1 MYSNNRKL
9 KTLWMRLI
17 FLTAAALAGIMLLS
31 CGKSQNNAKE
41 TVNVKR
47 NQDEQ
52 EYRLIRTELVL
63 IKTEKP
69 YLALDFNKKKVML
82 KLKGAVLW
90 SYPMNF
96 AVADSSEIN
105 EFWYRFIGDRNHLVR
120 VLKEKYLFEGTKQ
133 TPDSILAIVSRAL
146 KVDPSLLQRVLP
158 ERFQLRWDDGLFL
171 EIQTDVTGEP
181 ISKVRNAIA
190 GIGKAVRL
198 PFGEATITIKMD
210 AVDALTL
217 YRATAPGIPTLI
229 YPPS

>member
-1 MYSNNRKL
+1 
-9 KTLWMRLI
+9 MRLLV
-17 FLTAAALAGIMLLS
+17 LTSAALVGFMALS
-31 CGKSQNNAKE
+31 CGKDQSNFKGATDAK
-41 TVNVKR
+41 R
-47 NQDEQ
+47 SRDQQ
-52 EYRLIRTELVL
+52 EYRVILTELVL

-105 EFWYRFIGDRNHLVR
+105 EFWYRFIGDKNHLVR
-120 VLKEKYLFEGTKQ
+120 TLQKKYLFEGTKQ
-133 TPDSILAIVSRAL
+133 TPDSVLAIVSRAL

-158 ERFQLRWDDGLFL
+158 ERFQLRWPDGLFL
-171 EIQTDVTGEP
+171 EIQTDVSGEP
-181 ISKVRNAIA
+181 ISKVSNAIV

-217 YRATAPGIPTLI
+217 YRATAPGMPTLI

>member
-1 MYSNNRKL
+1 
-9 KTLWMRLI
+9 MRLI
-17 FLTAAALAGIMLLS
+17 FLTAAALAGMMLLS
-31 CGKSQNNAKE
+31 CGKGQNDSKE
-41 TVNVKR
+41 TADVKR
-47 NQDEQ
+47 NKDQQ

-69 YLALDFNKKKVML
+69 YLALDFNKKKIML

-105 EFWYRFIGDRNHLVR
+105 EFWFRFIGDRSHLVR

-158 ERFQLRWDDGLFL
+158 ERFQLRWADGLFL
-171 EIQTDVTGEP
+171 EIQTDVSGEP